1 MSGVLVLRGGPGTG
15 KSTLLDHLQTRAAP
29 DFEIMRFDAVESE
42 TELGFAAL
50 HQLLRPHLAQL
61 PKLPDP
67 QSEAL
72 RQVFGLQ
79 ERTSPPDRFLVALAS
94 LGLVAARDDDRPL
107 LCLVDDAHWLDEE
120 SAAVLAF
127 VARRLHADAITMV
140 FAARDHLDRVDHL
153 AGLPELPVTGLGAD
167 AAGRLLESVVSG
179 VLDPDVRDRIIAST
193 AQRRRRSAP
202 QEARVARLAA
212 GGATNGEIAAQLFL
226 SVHTVDCHLRKVF
239 RKLDVHSR
247 RELAARRD
255 RITSA

>member
-1 MSGVLVLRGGPGTG
+1 
-15 KSTLLDHLQTRAAP
+15 
-29 DFEIMRFDAVESE
+29 MRFDAVESE

-50 HQLLRPHLAQL
+50 HQLLRPHLVQL
-61 PKLPDP
+61 PEVPDP

-94 LGLVAARDDDRPL
+94 LGLVAARADDRPL

-120 SAAVLAF
+120 SAAVLDF

-193 AQRRRRSAP
+193 AQRRRRTDPPGGPGRPARRRRRHQRGDRRPALP
-202 QEARVARLAA
+202 QCAHGRLPPAQGLPEARRPLPARAGRPPRPHHVGVGPGNGPCHVVATTADYGLY
-212 GGATNGEIAAQLFL
+212 GMT
-226 SVHTVDCHLRKVF
+226 
-239 RKLDVHSR
+239 
-247 RELAARRD
+247 
-255 RITSA
+255 